1 MAEGRALA
9 QRAPVDLRAN
19 TLKATRDEG
28 AVLVREVEN
37 AQRAY
42 DAMLSRFT
50 QSNTESLTTQGN
62 AYVLSQASVPAQPS
76 SPKVVLNTLLSALIG
91 SLLALSAI
99 ILLEYMDRRI
109 RTIDD
114 LPEALGLPVLGVM
127 PRPGARRP
135 KLARRSQALMHQ
147 RIVGQLPG
155 KGA

>member
-1 MAEGRALA
+1 M
-9 QRAPVDLRAN
+9 
-19 TLKATRDEG
+19 KATRDEG

-109 RTIDD
+109 RTIGRSTRTSTS
-114 LPEALGLPVLGVM
+114 PM
-127 PRPGARRP
+127 AR
-135 KLARRSQALMHQ
+135 
-147 RIVGQLPG
+147 
-155 KGA
+155 